1 MDIIR
6 YGNDINVTWSV
17 FGRNGAKYSLTG
29 KIYHLWLVSGPR
41 KKEISSYSLQARNQ
55 IVFVIDDTEIN
66 RLGTYKLVLQLKEP
80 DNDTQDATYELTHVF
95 QVVSETY
102 PMRANTVINGQTDI
116 LVSSILKNVYI
127 SDLEGAS
134 AYEIAVNNG
143 FVGTE
148 AEWVGGFIG
157 SVTCAWPI
165 LTFKRADNSE
175 FLVNLTHTHPDLVAA
190 IEALQALVG
199 NLSIVSNGSYYT
211 INIGGQ
217 SIPFYS
223 KDQVDAL
230 LRSSGGGSGS
240 GSGSGSGGSGSE
252 GSEPITTDPDAAYL
266 NFSQGEVSLN
276 ADGTVVRGVYV
287 KGNVPWSITAESMP
301 DAEEDAQNPNANT
314 AMNTSLGDEVVLDK
328 LILPVTGVYKI
339 NTFKND
345 RGL

>member
-148 AEWVGGFIG
+148 AEW
-157 SVTCAWPI
+157 
-165 LTFKRADNSE
+165 
-175 FLVNLTHTHPDLVAA
+175 AA

-252 GSEPITTDPDAAYL
+252 GSEPVTTDPDAAYL

>member
-157 SVTCAWPI
+157 RVWLEWPYI
-165 LTFKRADNSE
+165 IFKRGDNTE
-175 FLVNLTHTHPDLVAA
+175 FRLDLTHTHPDLVAA

-230 LRSSGGGSGS
+230 IKGGGSGDVTPDTPEDAYLHFTKNEFLLDAQ
-240 GSGSGSGGSGSE
+240 GNAITSGGIDIEANIPWEISTETLPDQEEDEHSGSE
-252 GSEPITTDPDAAYL
+252 ESTAL
-266 NFSQGEVSLN
+266 NVYPKTIILEV
-276 ADGTVVRGVYV
+276 GKTEQI
-287 KGNVPWSITAESMP
+287 K
-301 DAEEDAQNPNANT
+301 
-314 AMNTSLGDEVVLDK
+314 EV
-328 LILPVTGVYKI
+328 
-339 NTFKND
+339 
-345 RGL
+345 